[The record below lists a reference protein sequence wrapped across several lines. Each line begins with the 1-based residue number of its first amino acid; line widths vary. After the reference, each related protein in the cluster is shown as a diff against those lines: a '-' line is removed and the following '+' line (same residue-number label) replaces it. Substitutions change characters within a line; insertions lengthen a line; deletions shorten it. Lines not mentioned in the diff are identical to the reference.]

1 MSTAHRGVSYV
12 SHFVARRAVKPLTVI
27 LVVIGVIF
35 FVIGFVYL
43 TTKVRDLPEFLGGKT
58 PRKKNSLRYRGTY
71 KKRAIASFILGI
83 LAFVGA
89 YYSTKA
95 RQVMRLK

>member
-1 MSTAHRGVSYV
+1 M
-12 SHFVARRAVKPLTVI
+12 ARRAVKPITII

-43 TTKVRDLPEFLGGKT
+43 TTKVRDLPQFLGGKT
-58 PRKKNSLRYRGTY
+58 PGKKHPHRYGGTY

-89 YYSTKA
+89 YYTA
-95 RQVMRLK
+95 RARKVMRLK